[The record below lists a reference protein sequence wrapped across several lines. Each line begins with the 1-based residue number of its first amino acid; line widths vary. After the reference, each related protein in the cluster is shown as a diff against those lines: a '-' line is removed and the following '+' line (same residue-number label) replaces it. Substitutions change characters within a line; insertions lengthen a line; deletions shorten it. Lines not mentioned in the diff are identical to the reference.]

1 MADIKVKDGFSRA
14 ETGNVVNTTELV
26 DALLNDPTAL
36 EVLAADATFLA
47 KLEEHFDT
55 VYEPIIV

>member
-36 EVLAADATFLA
+36 EALLAADATFLA
-47 KLEEHFDT
+47 KLEEHLILYT
-55 VYEPIIV
+55 NRL